1 LGTLTIFAG
10 SASGADPAYVRGAA
24 DLGADLARRGI
35 GIVYG
40 GGRVGLMG
48 VLADAALAAGGT
60 VTGVIPAALVEA
72 ELAHDGL
79 TRLDVVPDM
88 AARKAR
94 MAELADAFVALPGG
108 VGTLEEFFE
117 AWSWQQLS
125 LHAKPVALFNVAG
138 FWDPL
143 LAAIASAAQAGFL
156 AVAFLDHLIVADT
169 PGDLVQSC
177 ATWQPPDR
185 KW

>member
-10 SASGADPAYVRGAA
+10 SASGDDPAYVRAAA

-48 VLADAALAAGGT
+48 VLADAALAAGGA
-60 VTGVIPAALVEA
+60 VTGVIPRALVEA

-79 TRLDVVPDM
+79 TRLDVVADM

-94 MAELADAFVALPGG
+94 LAELADGFVALPGG

-117 AWSWQQLS
+117 AWSWQQLG
-125 LHAKPVALFNVAG
+125 LHTKPVALYNVAG

-143 LAAIASAAQAGFL
+143 VAAIAGAARAGFL
-156 AVAFLDHLIVADT
+156 SGDFLDHLIVADT
-169 PGDLVQSC
+169 AGELVETC
-177 ATWQPPDR
+177 AAWAPPAG